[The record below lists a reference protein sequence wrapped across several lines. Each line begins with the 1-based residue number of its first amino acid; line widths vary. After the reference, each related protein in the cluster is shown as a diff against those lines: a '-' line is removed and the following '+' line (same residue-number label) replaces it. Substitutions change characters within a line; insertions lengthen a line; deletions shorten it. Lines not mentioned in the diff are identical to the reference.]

1 MYEYPFFFVVVI
13 TKTFL
18 NDDAPPPPSPC
29 TLPSQS
35 LSTLSLILHLLSQS
49 LSTLSLTSI
58 FPHNLCWDSH
68 SPHVPLSRSPQHA
81 HRSLATFHLL
91 GSVNSLAHLIF
102 PINLSQLSRSR
113 YLPFRNLC
121 QLSRSLLSSFSLSIP
136 LNSFA
141 HLRFPSRSLST
152 ISLAHVI
159 FMMQS
164 WLL

>member
-1 MYEYPFFFVVVI
+1 MYEYPFFCRL

-58 FPHNLCWDSH
+58 FPHNLCLRLSLTSC
-68 SPHVPLSRSPQHA
+68 SPISLSTTRSPF
-81 HRSLATFHLL
+81 LTFHLL
-91 GSVNSLAHLIF
+91 SSVNSLAHLIF

-113 YLPFRNLC
+113 YLPFQNLC
-121 QLSRSLLSSFSLSIP
+121 QLSLTLCLSLSQSP
-136 LNSFA
+136 LT
-141 HLRFPSRSLST
+141 LSLALGSPLDLCPL
-152 ISLAHVI
+152 SLAHVI

-164 WLL
+164 WWL